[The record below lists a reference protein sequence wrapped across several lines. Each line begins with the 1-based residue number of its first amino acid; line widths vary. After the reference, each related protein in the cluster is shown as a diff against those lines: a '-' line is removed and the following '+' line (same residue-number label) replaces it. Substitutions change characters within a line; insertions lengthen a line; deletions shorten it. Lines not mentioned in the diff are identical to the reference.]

1 MKKRVIPIAGI
12 FLIATSVYAQ
22 TEVLTG
28 VMHGKDYGVTYML
41 PKTTIEFTIQAT
53 KHSYTPGDYCQYAER
68 YMRIEDV
75 SAEPQVYWTLDN
87 VEIKT
92 KGVPDPAHVYFVKLK
107 DKTTAPLMELT
118 QEGIIRSINLPYSGI
133 QPDTPQPPS
142 QPAEQKTNPKKF
154 LTEEILMASSTAKMA
169 ELTAKEI
176 YNIRESKNALLRGEA
191 EFMPTDGAQLK
202 IMLDNLTL
210 QENALTEMF
219 VGKEEAEL
227 QTFTIQLEPEE
238 MTDKVAFRFSK
249 YLGVVGS
256 DNLAGEPI
264 YINLRDLNMLP
275 APTAEDEKNRKTEG
289 VAYNVPGKARI
300 TVSYQQKTLFDE
312 ELPFTQFGCIEYLAP
327 ILFNK
332 NKVTKVLFDTTTGSL
347 LKIDRGEP

>member
-1 MKKRVIPIAGI
+1 MRSSLTLFAQTEEKEKIMKKRVIPIAGI

-53 KHSYTPGDYCQYAER
+53 KHSYTPGDYCKYAER

-154 LTEEILMASSTAKMA
+154 LTEEILMASSTAKWQ
-169 ELTAKEI
+169 
-176 YNIRESKNALLRGEA
+176 S
-191 EFMPTDGAQLK
+191 
-202 IMLDNLTL
+202 
-210 QENALTEMF
+210 
-219 VGKEEAEL
+219 
-227 QTFTIQLEPEE
+227 
-238 MTDKVAFRFSK
+238 
-249 YLGVVGS
+249 
-256 DNLAGEPI
+256 
-264 YINLRDLNMLP
+264 
-275 APTAEDEKNRKTEG
+275 
-289 VAYNVPGKARI
+289 
-300 TVSYQQKTLFDE
+300 
-312 ELPFTQFGCIEYLAP
+312 
-327 ILFNK
+327 
-332 NKVTKVLFDTTTGSL
+332 
-347 LKIDRGEP
+347 